1 MSALVELASYAGYLF
16 LLLTAWSS
24 IGAAWRLR
32 DVSHLNVLFV
42 VGSLAFAALFKG
54 QPGSVRWTFHTWLFL
69 AQPYLA
75 VRLIQQFKEV
85 PAIIERGSIGVAI
98 AGAIALVAWPSGLPQ
113 VIDIAIPVTISLL
126 QSYVA
131 VALLRESRRTAG
143 VTAKRLVFASAGACA
158 FGLLF
163 LILALVEWAPS
174 LQRASSGV
182 DKVLSALVLF
192 SYFIAF
198 ATPHGLKKRWR
209 EAEHSRFLNHTA
221 NRDAEARG
229 DRAAEDLNEAV
240 CRSVANV
247 VTLVALP
254 AEVGSTDLVVWAS
267 SDPSLEGIPVVP
279 STGLIGHAYRSG
291 AIASTATDCEPA
303 IADRLRPRGSRVL
316 VAPIAT
322 ERRTWGIVLV
332 VQRRGSLFPEDD
344 LQLVAQLGRYTAT
357 ALDHASLVLE
367 SRQHERD
374 EAVRQVRETEERM
387 GVLLG
392 SVKDYALYVL
402 DERGAVVTWHH
413 GAEHLFGNTRADVK
427 GGSAGTLFDLTD
439 ADFQAHLDQAAE
451 QGHVE
456 FECQCLRHDRS
467 RFTGV
472 TVLRPLDS
480 SMSDRPGFA
489 AVTHDVTVRRALE
502 ARLLQSQKLEAVGQ
516 LAGGVAHDFNNLL
529 SIIVGNVDVLKTR
542 LPDDPNLADDLK
554 EIVKAAENASS
565 LTQQLLTF
573 SRRQAMPPTP
583 ARLSH
588 VLADQLPMLRLTLG
602 PRVEV
607 VTDLSADL
615 APILA
620 VQGQVESMMLNL
632 ALNARDAMP
641 DGGRLTIRTTP
652 LAVGA
657 PAAGLEPGSYA
668 VLEVTDT
675 GIGMDAATRSRI
687 FEPFFTT
694 KGLGR
699 GTGLGLATLYGGMHQ
714 MGGTVLVESE
724 PGRGTT
730 FQLYFPVMGP
740 DAA

>member
-1 MSALVELASYAGYLF
+1 MSWLVEFASYAGYLF
-16 LLLTAWSS
+16 LLLTARSS
-24 IGAAWRLR
+24 IRAAWRLR
-32 DVSHLNVLFV
+32 DVNHLNVLFV
-42 VGSLAFAALFKG
+42 VGALVCGSFFKG
-54 QPGSVRWTFHTWLFL
+54 QPGSVVWTLHTLLFL
-69 AQPYLA
+69 VQPYLA
-75 VRLIQQFKEV
+75 VRLIQQFRDV
-85 PAIIERGSIGVAI
+85 PAIVERGAIGVAI
-98 AGAIALVAWPSGLPQ
+98 AGLIALLGWPTDRPR
-113 VIDIAIPVTISLL
+113 VIDITVPVALSLL
-126 QSYVA
+126 ETYVA
-131 VALLRESRRTAG
+131 VAFARESQRTAG
-143 VTAKRLVFASAGACA
+143 VTAKRLVFAAAGAA
-158 FGLLF
+158 VFGLLF
-163 LILALVEWAPS
+163 LILGLVEWAPS
-174 LQRASSGV
+174 LKWGNSGV
-182 DKVLSALVLF
+182 DKVLSAVAFF

-198 ATPHGLKKRWR
+198 ATPSRLKKRWR
-209 EAEHSRFLNHTA
+209 EAEHSRFLKNTA

-229 DRAAEDLNEAV
+229 ERAAEDLNEAV
-240 CRSVANV
+240 QRSVANV

-254 AEVGSTDLVVWAS
+254 KEVGSTDLVVWAS
-267 SDPSLEGIPVVP
+267 SDPSLEGVPIVP
-279 STGLIGHAYRSG
+279 STGLVGHAYRSG
-291 AIASTATDCEPA
+291 AVASTATDCEPA
-303 IADRLRPRGSRVL
+303 IAERLRPRGSRVL

-322 ERRTWGIVLV
+322 ERRTWGVVLA

-344 LQLVAQLGRYTAT
+344 LQLVSQLGRYTGA
-357 ALDHASLVLE
+357 ALDHASLVLD
-367 SRQHERD
+367 SRQRERD
-374 EAVRQVRETEERM
+374 EAARQVRETEERM
-387 GVLLG
+387 SVLLG

-427 GGSAGTLFDLTD
+427 GGSAGALFELTD
-439 ADFQAHLDQAAE
+439 EEFQEYLDQAAE

-456 FECQCLRHDRS
+456 FECQCLRRDRS

-529 SIIVGNVDVLKTR
+529 AIIVGNVDVLKTR

-573 SRRQAMPPTP
+573 SRRQTVPPAP
-583 ARLSH
+583 ARLSDL
-588 VLADQLPMLRLTLG
+588 LATQLPMLRLTLG
-602 PRVEV
+602 AKVEV
-607 VTDLSADL
+607 VTELSADL
-615 APILA
+615 PPILA

-641 DGGRLTIRTTP
+641 DGGRLTIRTSP
-652 LAVGA
+652 LVIDA
-657 PAAGLEPGSYA
+657 PRAGLEPGTYA
-668 VLEVTDT
+668 VLEVADT
-675 GIGMDAATRSRI
+675 GIGMDAATLSRV

-730 FQLYFPVMGP
+730 FRLYFPVMAP
-740 DAA
+740 AR